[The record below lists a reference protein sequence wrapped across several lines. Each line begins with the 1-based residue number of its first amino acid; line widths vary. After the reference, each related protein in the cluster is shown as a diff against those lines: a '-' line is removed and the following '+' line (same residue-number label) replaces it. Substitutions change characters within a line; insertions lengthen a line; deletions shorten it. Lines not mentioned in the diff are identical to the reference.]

1 MDLKRLQN
9 KHELFRLRKGCRKWS
24 EDSIEPDIGKQFSIY
39 SPFSQ
44 TYYVS
49 EVTEHTDWN
58 IIDRYIDEG
67 NVYCQ
72 Q

>member
-9 KHELFRLRKGCRKWS
+9 KHELFRLRKGCRNRS
-24 EDSIEPDIGKQFSIY
+24 EENLEPDIGKQFYIH
-39 SPFSQ
+39 SPFTD
-44 TYYVS
+44 TYYVT
-49 EVTEHTDWN
+49 EVKEFTDWS